1 VSNDKGKV
9 GRQRGPKPVYF
20 TSKALQGAEER
31 YPRID
36 KLALA
41 LVVST
46 RRLRP
51 YFQAHTIRVLT

>member
-1 VSNDKGKV
+1 MIKEKWEDKGV
-9 GRQRGPKPVYF
+9 QKPVYF

>member
-1 VSNDKGKV
+1 V